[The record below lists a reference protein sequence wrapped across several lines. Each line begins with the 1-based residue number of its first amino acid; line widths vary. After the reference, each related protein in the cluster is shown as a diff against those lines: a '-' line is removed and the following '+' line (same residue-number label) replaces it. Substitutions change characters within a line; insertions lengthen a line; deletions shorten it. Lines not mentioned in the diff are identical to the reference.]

1 MNEKAYRK
9 QLEDQLKDEVHYTKE
24 KAPKLYPEIN
34 ESWRLPTR
42 EEYDDLVRDAKEKND
57 QIQICPV
64 CNAKSFIQVSRSRII
79 KTFFFSGDIHIA
91 NTFQWVCHNP
101 DCRYEKKRET
111 ELTEMGEYMKLPF
124 WKRWFAKI

>member
-1 MNEKAYRK
+1 M
-9 QLEDQLKDEVHYTKE
+9 KE
-24 KAPKLYPEIN
+24 GKIKGGVSPKSNREPIKPPPVPVL
-34 ESWRLPTR
+34 SR
-42 EEYDDLVRDAKEKND
+42 EEYDDLVRDANEKSN

-64 CNAKSFIQVSRSRII
+64 CNTKSFIQVPRSRII

-91 NTFQWVCHNP
+91 NTFQWLCHNP

-124 WKRWFAKI
+124 WKRWFVIKVNWMKQNAH